1 MKIALRNALLVF
13 LATVL
18 ALTLAGCK
26 ASESPG
32 TTYEVSGGYREFY
45 RSLGGEDVFG
55 PAISESFVY
64 ENNECQ
70 YTVNALL
77 CLDPSGKGT
86 ERYRLYPLGLALGM
100 REEPNTNDPT
110 TSSMV
115 VNGFSI
121 YEEFIPFYSDLSGVA
136 FAGNPIT
143 QARINYAQQRIE
155 QFFENVGFYRN
166 FSDPAGQVHLLA
178 YGAASCADRCAYQPA
193 VDAIIHTST
202 TLEVGQ
208 VFSAGLEKIGDATI
222 FGAPLTQAYLA
233 ADGKQEQV
241 YQNAVIFAAPGSS
254 TVQLRPVAIIL
265 EMPSSPPGAKIYSNQ
280 DGMVFYTIEGVL
292 GYHVPILFDDFIDA
306 HGGMRISGNPI
317 AEVSENQIGV
327 YRQCFE
333 NYCLEYIPAN
343 PAEEQMQLSALGS
356 LYLDKMRATNAMQ
369 DYFVISPSTVAI
381 RVSEEFKQLSAS
393 HSQRISIMLVRQS
406 DDQPIS
412 GLESVLQ
419 ISLPDGDVYKNT
431 LPPTTAE
438 GTASIL
444 IPTLQGVPN
453 GSILPYQVCLTGSVS
468 EPVCAGGSYIFWTKP

>member
-1 MKIALRNALLVF
+1 MKPALRNALLVF

-32 TTYEVSGGYREFY
+32 TAYEVSAGLREIY
-45 RSLGGEDVFG
+45 RSLGGQDVFG
-55 PAISESFVY
+55 PAISQLFDY

-70 YTVNALL
+70 YMVNALL
-77 CLDPSGKGT
+77 CLDPSAAGT
-86 ERYRLYPLGLALGM
+86 QRYRLYPLGLALGM
-100 REEPNTNDPT
+100 REEPNSNDPT

-121 YEEFIPFYSDLSGVA
+121 YEEFIPFYSGLSGVVY
-136 FAGNPIT
+136 AGNPIT
-143 QARINYAQQRIE
+143 QARMNYAQQRIE
-155 QFFENVGFYRN
+155 QHFENVGFYRN
-166 FSDPAGQVHLLA
+166 FNDPAGKVQLLA

-193 VDAIIHTST
+193 VDAVIHTSS
-202 TLEVGQ
+202 TLEVDR

-233 ADGKQEQV
+233 ADGMQEQV
-241 YQNAVIFAAPGSS
+241 YQNAVIFAAPGS
-254 TVQLRPVAIIL
+254 TTIKLRPAATIL
-265 EMPSSPPGAKIYSNQ
+265 EMPSSPPREKVYSNK

-292 GYHVPILFDDFIDA
+292 GHHMPIIFDDFINA

-317 AEVSENQIGV
+317 AEVSESSPGV

-333 NYCLEYIPAN
+333 NYCLEYIPVN
-343 PAEEQMQLSALGS
+343 PPEEQIRLTALGG
-356 LYLDKMRATNAMQ
+356 LYLDKMRAINVLE
-369 DYFVISPSTVAI
+369 DNFVISPSTVAI
-381 RVSEEFKQLSAS
+381 QVSNGFMQISAGQS
-393 HSQRISIMLVRQS
+393 RRISIVLTRQS

-419 ISLPDGDVYKNT
+419 ISLPDGSVYKNN
-431 LPPTTAE
+431 LPATSGE

-444 IPTLQGVPN
+444 IPALNGVPN
-453 GSILPYQVCLTGSVS
+453 GSILPYQVCLSGSVS
-468 EPVCAGGSYIFWTKP
+468 EPVCASGTLLLWTKP